1 MINRAPPLIAAL
13 LISILASMLSLHSV
27 TATSP
32 SFVRQEIADPL
43 NDWDLITEPQLYSWK
58 TQDSN
63 TTKVTVAKNISDCIP
78 EGTALPPDMAAISY
92 TSNGDIPSTTIW
104 LTSPLEELPLQKF
117 GYTLSMDV
125 RSVYDAGT
133 DYYVTISK
141 DPFINKWNLTINE
154 GSSTIDEKKLIYHT
168 DYTNSIQYGQKYITI
183 PINLSYMN
191 FPDQYKI
198 IVTSWDQFLSKELFC
213 YLIDASCTWIH
224 IPPPQ
229 YTISTEPS
237 SIALRQG
244 EQTKVELKIKSGAN
258 LKSSI
263 FLSSKTTA
271 GIQLDARPNKIYL
284 PPNDSAISIL
294 EIKALNDADA
304 RVYTIPLE
312 INISYPTSGRILGST
327 ESVSNPVSKNIT
339 ENSNLVIQVLPA
351 LTLGDYLRK
360 SAEEFASP
368 IGQIYATLVAIIGG
382 ITTVSTLIIK
392 RISKKPS
399 QKK

>member
-1 MINRAPPLIAAL
+1 MLAL
-13 LISILASMLSLHSV
+13 NSV

-43 NDWDLITEPQLYSWK
+43 NDWDLVTEPQSYSWK

-63 TTKVTVAKNISDCIP
+63 TTKVTVAKNMRECIP
-78 EGTALPPDMAAISY
+78 EGTTLPPDMSAISY
-92 TSNGDIPSTTIW
+92 ISNGDILSTTIW
-104 LTSPLEELPLQKF
+104 LTSPLEELHLQKF

-133 DYYVTISK
+133 DYYVTVSK

-183 PINLSYMN
+183 PFNLSYMN
-191 FPDQYKI
+191 FPDQYKM
-198 IVTSWDQFLSKELFC
+198 IVTSWDQFLSKERFC
-213 YLIDASCTWIH
+213 YLIDVSTWIH
-224 IPPPQ
+224 FPPPQ
-229 YTISTEPS
+229 YTISTDPS

-263 FLSSKTTA
+263 FLSTKTTA

-284 PPNDSAISIL
+284 PPNDSATSVL

-327 ESVSNPVSKNIT
+327 ESVSNQVSKNIT

-368 IGQIYATLVAIIGG
+368 IGQIYTTVIAIIGG

-392 RISKKPS
+392 RISKKPR
-399 QKK
+399 QKKQKN